1 MVFLKISQNSLENT
15 SARVSF
21 LIKLQAWGYNFIKKK
36 DSGKDVFSVNFLEF
50 LRTPY
55 YRTRLVAAS

>member
-36 DSGKDVFSVNFLEF
+36 DSGKDVFSGNFLEF

-55 YRTRLVAAS
+55 L